1 VVERKNRTVMN
12 LMRSMLSEKKIMKT
26 FWLEAVN

>member
-1 VVERKNRTVMN
+1 VAERKNRTVMN

>member
-12 LMRSMLSEKKIMKT
+12 LMRSMLSEKKILKT